1 MSISTWI
8 SLWKL
13 SRDDKLMDVKLS
25 WVCGAVTLKFNICI
39 YKGTNSTICHPCF
52 WLSTLKLF
60 ADCSKFNKYT
70 FSLSNTHTHTETP
83 KTKKKPNWNKSLFW
97 FYSLF
102 LQSWKINSLQWNQDS
117 DVSVFSVGAA
127 LARTLATSLL
137 LLNLENIWYCF

>member
-83 KTKKKPNWNKSLFW
+83 KTKKNPIEINHSFGSIAF
-97 FYSLF
+97 FYSHGKSTAFNEIKIQTCLCF
-102 LQSWKINSLQWNQDS
+102 LWEQPWQ
-117 DVSVFSVGAA
+117 
-127 LARTLATSLL
+127 
-137 LLNLENIWYCF
+137 EP